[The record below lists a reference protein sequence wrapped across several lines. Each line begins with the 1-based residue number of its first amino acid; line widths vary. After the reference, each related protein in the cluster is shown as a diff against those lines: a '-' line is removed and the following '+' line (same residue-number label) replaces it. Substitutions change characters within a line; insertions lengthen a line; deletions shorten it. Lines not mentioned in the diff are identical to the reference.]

1 VIPTL
6 PSFTRN
12 DHYPVIRD
20 SFAADPG
27 NPYDQGI
34 QKRITA
40 MYDYL
45 IKNATIVDGLGDKPY
60 SGDLAIEGGKIA
72 AVGKVDGSA
81 KETINADGAYATPGW
96 VDVHTH
102 FDGQVSWD
110 DKIDPS
116 FSHGVT
122 SVVMGNCGV
131 GFAPCPPGGE
141 RGMIEL
147 MEGVEDIPG
156 TALFEGIEWGEWE
169 TFPEYIDYLGT
180 KQYTL
185 DVGTQ
190 IPHSAVRNY
199 VMGERALRH
208 EDATSDDLEAMSK
221 IVREGLNAG
230 ALGFSTSRTIG
241 HRSILGEP
249 IPGTFAEKAE
259 LLAIGRAMKEVNK
272 GVFQAVPAGVVGDI
286 AGPEKWT
293 TEQEVELFAEIARES
308 GRNCT
313 FTLAQ
318 NGNRPDQWRKCL
330 DIVEKANAEGISIT
344 PQIAT
349 RPIGFVTS
357 IQTYHMFQ
365 RRETFLKLS
374 GLPFTQLLA
383 ELKKPDVKAAIL
395 ADKDVPPTE
404 PGAMANIFGLMAMTA
419 PMMFPIEM
427 PINYEP
433 EASGNMGALAAA
445 AGKDINEFMY
455 DYLTAG
461 EGDQFAILLG
471 ANFVDGSFSVM
482 EDMIRHPNTTIGLS
496 DAGAHVNLIF
506 DAVGPTYQL
515 THWVR
520 DRTRGD
526 RMPIELMVR
535 KQTHTNAQLFGMTDR
550 GSLQVGKRADLN
562 LFDLDRLGLGR
573 LEVHHDLPAGGSRIL
588 QSAEGY
594 LNTFV
599 AGVKTRENDQDTGA
613 RPGRVIRV

>member
-1 VIPTL
+1 M
-6 PSFTRN
+6 
-12 DHYPVIRD
+12 IRD

-45 IKNATIVDGLGDKPY
+45 IKNARIVDGLGDEPY

-318 NGNRPDQWRKCL
+318 NGNRPDQWRNCL

-395 ADKDVPPTE
+395 ADKDIPPTE

-433 EASGNMGALAAA
+433 EASGNMGALAAV

-461 EGDQFAILLG
+461 EGGQFAILLG

>member
-1 VIPTL
+1 
-6 PSFTRN
+6 
-12 DHYPVIRD
+12 
-20 SFAADPG
+20 
-27 NPYDQGI
+27 
-34 QKRITA
+34 

-45 IKNATIVDGLGDKPY
+45 IKGATIVDGLGGKPY
-60 SGDLAIEGGKIA
+60 NGDVAIEDGKIA
-72 AVGKVDGSA
+72 AVGSADGAA
-81 KETINADGAYATPGW
+81 KETIDAEGAYVTPGW

-110 DKIDPS
+110 DTIDPS

-141 RGMIEL
+141 KRMIEL

-156 TALFEGIEWGEWE
+156 TALYEGIEWGNWE
-169 TFPEYIDYLGT
+169 SFPEYIGYLGT
-180 KQYTL
+180 KKYTL
-185 DVGTQ
+185 DIGTQ
-190 IPHSAVRNY
+190 VPHSAVRNY
-199 VMGERALRH
+199 VMGDRALKH
-208 EDATSDDLEAMSK
+208 EDATAEDLQAMAR
-221 IVREGLNAG
+221 IVQEGLEAG

-241 HRSILGEP
+241 HRSVLGEP
-249 IPGTFAEKAE
+249 IPGTFAEKEE
-259 LLAIGRAMKEVNK
+259 LLAIGRAMKAAGR

-293 TEQEVELFAEIARES
+293 TEQEVELFADIARQC
-308 GRNCT
+308 GLKCT

-318 NGNRPDQWRKCL
+318 NASRPDQWRNCL
-330 DIVEKANAEGISIT
+330 QIVEQANKEGVEII

-357 IQTYHMFQ
+357 LRSYHMFM
-365 RRETFLKLS
+365 RKRTYLK
-374 GLPFTQLLA
+374 LA
-383 ELKKPDVKAAIL
+383 ELPFDKMLAEMKKPEVKAAIL
-395 ADKDVPPTE
+395 SDDDVPPDQ
-404 PGAMANIFGLMAMTA
+404 PGVMANIFGLMAMAA
-419 PMMFPIEM
+419 PAMFPIEL

-433 EASGNMGALAAA
+433 EASGNMGALAAG
-445 AGKDINEFMY
+445 AGKDIAEFMY

-461 EGDQFAILLG
+461 DGDQFAILLG

-482 EDMIRHPNTTIGLS
+482 EEMIPHPNTTIGLS

-526 RMPIELMVR
+526 RFPIELIVQ
-535 KQTHTNAQLFGMTDR
+535 KQTQTNAALFGLHDR
-550 GSLQVGKRADLN
+550 GSLEVGKKADIN
-562 LFDLDRLGLGR
+562 VFDLARLGLGR

-599 AGVKTRENDQDTGA
+599 AGVKTRQNDTDTGA
-613 RPGRVIRV
+613 RPGRVIR

>member
-1 VIPTL
+1 MIKAL
-6 PSFTRN
+6 K
-12 DHYPVIRD
+12 
-20 SFAADPG
+20 
-27 NPYDQGI
+27 
-34 QKRITA
+34 KRIAA

-45 IKNATIVDGLGDKPY
+45 IKNATIIDGLGDKPY
-60 SGDLAIEGGKIA
+60 SGDVAIEDGKIA
-72 AVGKVDGSA
+72 ALGKVDGSA
-81 KETINADGAYATPGW
+81 KETVNADGACATPGW

-156 TALFEGIEWGEWE
+156 TALFEGIEWGKWE

-221 IVREGLNAG
+221 IVIEGLNAG

-308 GRNCT
+308 GRVCT

-318 NGNRPDQWRKCL
+318 NGNRPDQWRNCL
-330 DIVEKANAEGISIT
+330 DIVEKANAEGVSIT

-374 GLPFTQLLA
+374 GLPLPQLLA

-395 ADKDVPPTE
+395 ADKDIPPTE
-404 PGAMANIFGLMAMTA
+404 PGAMANIFGMMAMAA

-445 AGKDINEFMY
+445 SGKDINEFMY

-461 EGDQFAILLG
+461 EGGQFAILLG

-482 EDMIRHPNTTIGLS
+482 EDMIMHPNTTIGLS

-562 LFDLDRLGLGR
+562 VFDLDRLGLGR